1 MDPKEQVIAAL
12 SLENRLEVLL
22 MIAHEVFCNSDRG
35 YLCCFKQ
42 VLTSVLQLASKR
54 LRAGNRCGTRESV
67 KILKASLKILKA
79 LEIQELESLDRLL
92 KFR

>member
-1 MDPKEQVIAAL
+1 
-12 SLENRLEVLL
+12 

-42 VLTSVLQLASKR
+42 GLTSVLELASKR
-54 LRAGNRCGTRESV
+54 LRAGNRCGNRESM
-67 KILKASLKILKA
+67 KILKA
-79 LEIQELESLDRLL
+79 LEILELESLDRLL

>member
-1 MDPKEQVIAAL
+1 MTAL

-42 VLTSVLQLASKR
+42 ELTSVLQLASKW
-54 LRAGNRCGTRESV
+54 LRAGNRRDDRVSV
-67 KILKASLKILKA
+67 KILSFPPSKILKA
-79 LEIQELESLDRLL
+79 LESLDRLL